1 MRVVLITGASSG
13 IGLATAKKLSGL
25 GFNLILCGRNEK
37 SLFDLKNSLSKLT
50 NVVCLV
56 FDVRNKND
64 VFKQINSL
72 DKKWRDIDVLVNNAG
87 NAHGKDLLV
96 DDDVE
101 NWDIMIDGN
110 VKGLLYV
117 SKTVIPRMIKR
128 KKGHI
133 INISSIAGKETYE
146 GGVVYCASKKSVE
159 SISEGMR
166 IELTKHNIKVSNIA
180 PGAVETNFS
189 KTRFKGDVKKSSDV
203 YRGYEALEAD
213 DVADLIS
220 YIVNCPERVNIADV
234 TIFPKAQSSATVI
247 HKS

>member
-1 MRVVLITGASSG
+1 MRFALITGASSG
-13 IGLATAKKLSGL
+13 IGLATAKKLSNL
-25 GFNLILCGRNEK
+25 GFHLILCGRNEK
-37 SLFDLKNSLSKLT
+37 ILIDLKNSLSKIT
-50 NVVCLV
+50 DVVCLV

-64 VFKQINSL
+64 VFKKIGSL
-72 DKKWRDIDVLVNNAG
+72 DKKWRDIDVLINNAG
-87 NAHGKDLLV
+87 NAHGKDPLV

-101 NWDIMIDGN
+101 NWEVMIDGN

-117 SKTVIPRMIKR
+117 SKAVIPRMVER
-128 KKGHI
+128 KGGHI

-189 KTRFKGDVKKSSDV
+189 KTRFKGDVKKYSDV
-203 YRGYEALEAD
+203 YLGYEALVAD
-213 DVADLIS
+213 DIADLIS
-220 YIVNCPERVNIADV
+220 YIINCPDRVNIADV

>member
-13 IGLATAKKLSGL
+13 IGLATAKKLAEL

-37 SLFDLKNSLSKLT
+37 RLFGLKNSLSKLT
-50 NVVCLV
+50 SVVCLV

-72 DKKWRDIDVLVNNAG
+72 DKKWRDVDVLINNAG

-101 NWDIMIDGN
+101 NWDTMIDGN

-117 SKTVIPRMIKR
+117 SKSVIPRMIKR
-128 KKGHI
+128 KRGHI

-146 GGVVYCASKKSVE
+146 GGGGILC
-159 SISEGMR
+159 
-166 IELTKHNIKVSNIA
+166 
-180 PGAVETNFS
+180 F
-189 KTRFKGDVKKSSDV
+189 
-203 YRGYEALEAD
+203 
-213 DVADLIS
+213 
-220 YIVNCPERVNIADV
+220 
-234 TIFPKAQSSATVI
+234 
-247 HKS
+247 

>member
-1 MRVVLITGASSG
+1 MRVALITGASSG
-13 IGLATAKKLSGL
+13 IGLATAKKLACF

-37 SLFDLKNSLSKLT
+37 RLLDLKSSLSKLT
-50 NVVCLV
+50 RVICLV

-64 VFKQINSL
+64 VFKKIGSL
-72 DKKWRDIDVLVNNAG
+72 DKEWRDVDVLINNAG

-101 NWDIMIDGN
+101 NWEVMIDGN

-117 SKTVIPRMIKR
+117 SKAVIPWMVEKEC
-128 KKGHI
+128 GHI
-133 INISSIAGKETYE
+133 INISSVAGKETYE

-203 YRGYEALEAD
+203 YLGYEALVAD

>member
-1 MRVVLITGASSG
+1 MRVALITGASSG
-13 IGLATAKKLSGL
+13 IGLATAKKLACF

-37 SLFDLKNSLSKLT
+37 NLLDLKNSLSKLT
-50 NVVCLV
+50 RVICLV

-64 VFKQINSL
+64 VFKKIGSL
-72 DKKWRDIDVLVNNAG
+72 DKEWRDVDVLINNAG

-101 NWDIMIDGN
+101 NWEVMIDGN

-117 SKTVIPRMIKR
+117 SKAVIPRMVEKEC
-128 KKGHI
+128 GHI
-133 INISSIAGKETYE
+133 INISSVAGKETYE

-203 YRGYEALEAD
+203 YLGYEPLVAD

-234 TIFPKAQSSATVI
+234 TIFPKAQSSAAVI

>member
-1 MRVVLITGASSG
+1 MRVALITGASSG
-13 IGLATAKKLSGL
+13 IGLATAKKLACF

-37 SLFDLKNSLSKLT
+37 NLLDLKNSLSKLT
-50 NVVCLV
+50 RVICLV

-64 VFKQINSL
+64 VFKKIGSL
-72 DKKWRDIDVLVNNAG
+72 DKEWRDVDVLINNAG

-101 NWDIMIDGN
+101 NWEVMIDGN

-117 SKTVIPRMIKR
+117 SKAVIPRMVEKEC
-128 KKGHI
+128 GHI
-133 INISSIAGKETYE
+133 INISSVAGKETYE

-189 KTRFKGDVKKSSDV
+189 KTRFKGDVKKYSDV
-203 YRGYEALEAD
+203 YRGYEALVAD

-234 TIFPKAQSSATVI
+234 TIFPKAQSSAAVI

>member
-1 MRVVLITGASSG
+1 MRVALITGASSG
-13 IGLATAKKLSGL
+13 IGLATAKKLACF

-37 SLFDLKNSLSKLT
+37 NLLDLKNSLSKLT
-50 NVVCLV
+50 RVICLV

-64 VFKQINSL
+64 VFKKIGSL
-72 DKKWRDIDVLVNNAG
+72 DKEWRDVDVLINNAG

-101 NWDIMIDGN
+101 NWEVMIDGN

-117 SKTVIPRMIKR
+117 SKAVIPRMVEKEC
-128 KKGHI
+128 GHI
-133 INISSIAGKETYE
+133 INISSVAGKETYE

-203 YRGYEALEAD
+203 YLGYEPLVAD

-234 TIFPKAQSSATVI
+234 TIFPKSQSSATVI

>member
-1 MRVVLITGASSG
+1 MRVALITGASSG
-13 IGLATAKKLSGL
+13 IGLATAKKLACF

-37 SLFDLKNSLSKLT
+37 RLLDLKSSLSKLT
-50 NVVCLV
+50 RVICLV

-64 VFKQINSL
+64 VFKKIGSL
-72 DKKWRDIDVLVNNAG
+72 DKEWRDVDVLINNAG

-101 NWDIMIDGN
+101 NWEVMIDGN

-117 SKTVIPRMIKR
+117 SKAVIPRMVEKEC
-128 KKGHI
+128 GHI
-133 INISSIAGKETYE
+133 INISSVAGKETYE

-203 YRGYEALEAD
+203 YLGYEPLVAD

-234 TIFPKAQSSATVI
+234 TIFPKSQSSATVI

>member
-1 MRVVLITGASSG
+1 MFT
-13 IGLATAKKLSGL
+13 
-25 GFNLILCGRNEK
+25 
-37 SLFDLKNSLSKLT
+37 
-50 NVVCLV
+50 
-56 FDVRNKND
+56 
-64 VFKQINSL
+64 QIDSL
-72 DKKWRDIDVLVNNAG
+72 DCKWKDVDILINNAG
-87 NAHGKDLLV
+87 NAHGKDLLI

-101 NWDIMIDGN
+101 NWDAMIDGN

-117 SKTVIPRMIKR
+117 SKAVIPGMVERES
-128 KKGHI
+128 GHI

-146 GGVVYCASKKSVE
+146 SGVVYCASKKSVE

-166 IELTKHNIKVSNIA
+166 IELTRHNIKVSNIA

-189 KTRFKGDVKKSSDV
+189 KTRFKGDVKKYSDV
-203 YRGYEALEAD
+203 YLGYEALLAD

-234 TIFPKAQSSATVI
+234 TIFPKAQSSASVI